1 MPFITLFLAHAPD
14 ADPEKHLAVVDT
26 GMYRLFAVVARDQA
40 QGLEVCKRMVAEEGV
55 HSIVLCPGHSN
66 EDVGAI
72 AQAVGKD
79 VGVTVARGDA
89 ASGRIA
95 AKAMEEAGWFA
106 PPRQ

>member
-55 HSIVLCPGHSN
+55 H
-66 EDVGAI
+66 
-72 AQAVGKD
+72 
-79 VGVTVARGDA
+79 
-89 ASGRIA
+89 
-95 AKAMEEAGWFA
+95 
-106 PPRQ
+106 